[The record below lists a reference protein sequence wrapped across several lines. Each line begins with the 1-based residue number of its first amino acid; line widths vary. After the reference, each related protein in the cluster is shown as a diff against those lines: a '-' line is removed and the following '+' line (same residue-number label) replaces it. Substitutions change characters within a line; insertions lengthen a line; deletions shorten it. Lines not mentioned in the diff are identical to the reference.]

1 VVMIEQMRNQMMITI
16 MMLLMTIMR
25 RMGTREVATETTT
38 TVEKVVLVAL
48 WSVVTMMLPPLAMG
62 MAYLVMLPKRNQ
74 LRKFP
79 TKEYNFKTIYY
90 LECQL

>member
-1 VVMIEQMRNQMMITI
+1 
-16 MMLLMTIMR
+16 MTIME
-25 RMGTREVATETTT
+25 RMGTREVAMESTI

-48 WSVVTMMLPPLAMG
+48 WLVVIMMLPPLAME
-62 MAYLVMLPKRNQ
+62 MMYLVMLLKKNQ

-79 TKEYNFKTIYY
+79 TKEYNFKTIHI